1 MNYFRS
7 VNSIHLSYL
16 SPLLKWKIM
25 DIRSLMGESNY
36 PLGHSGFKKIIQRI
50 EKLGV
55 IAGLRDPFSKRK
67 YIFLTGE
74 GIKYLSGNA
83 KLLIATEGSPLH
95 DAKASE
101 ICRHFLTLPTVE
113 KVTLEHEFSMQNS
126 VIPDGAINGKK
137 NGVSYCVAFE
147 LELTQKSKSRIIGK
161 VQSYFSSTDFDYL
174 IYFFASKQLMNS
186 YRNTIDEAI
195 SEPLKNRIM
204 YFCNEQ
210 ILSRDYSLAESAGYF
225 KGSEVTLGKLF

>member
-25 DIRSLMGESNY
+25 DIRSLMGEANY

-67 YIFLTGE
+67 YVYLTGE
-74 GIKYLSGNA
+74 GIKYLSGNG
-83 KLLIATEGSPLH
+83 KLLITSEGSPLH

-101 ICRHFLTLPTVE
+101 IIRKFLEFSTVD
-113 KVTLEHEFSMQNS
+113 KVTLEHEFSVLDK
-126 VIPDGAINGKK
+126 VIPDGSISGAK
-137 NGVSYCVAFE
+137 NGVSYCAAFE

-161 VQSYFSSTDFDYL
+161 VQSYFNSTDFDYL

-186 YRNTIDEAI
+186 YRNSINEAI

-204 YFCNEQ
+204 YFYNER
-210 ILSRDYSLAESAGYF
+210 ILSSDYRLSESVGYF
-225 KGSEVTLGKLF
+225 KESEVTLGKLF